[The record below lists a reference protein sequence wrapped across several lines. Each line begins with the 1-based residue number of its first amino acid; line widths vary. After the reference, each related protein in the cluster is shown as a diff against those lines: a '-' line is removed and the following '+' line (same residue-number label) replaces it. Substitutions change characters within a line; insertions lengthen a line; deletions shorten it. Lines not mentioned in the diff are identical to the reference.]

1 MCDATHVLSLSEKCR
16 QGEQGPGCL
25 VLAVQGGCIICT
37 LKGAPLTVSCP
48 LPPRLDCGIRSF
60 MGWLCCIIKIG
71 LGEAIRSTFT
81 SEFGEE
87 GRKEERKGKLCLI
100 INTLQLTENL

>member
-1 MCDATHVLSLSEKCR
+1 
-16 QGEQGPGCL
+16 
-25 VLAVQGGCIICT
+25 
-37 LKGAPLTVSCP
+37 
-48 LPPRLDCGIRSF
+48 

-87 GRKEERKGKLCLI
+87 GWKEERKGKLCLI